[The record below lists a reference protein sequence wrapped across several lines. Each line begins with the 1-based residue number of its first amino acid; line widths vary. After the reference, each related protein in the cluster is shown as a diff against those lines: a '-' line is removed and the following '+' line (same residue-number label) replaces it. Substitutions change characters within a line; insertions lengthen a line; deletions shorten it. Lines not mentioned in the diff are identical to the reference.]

1 MDSIVGEDPF
11 SGNNFWSPKFGDCD
25 KGVTQME
32 ITSTPDSL
40 GKSKSSDSAELRNQ
54 SRRLLEKMHL
64 YINPENFWA
73 ALDEI
78 QLHANKIC

>member
-1 MDSIVGEDPF
+1 MHFVFELEKS
-11 SGNNFWSPKFGDCD
+11 FWSPKFGDCD

-32 ITSTPDSL
+32 ISSTPDSL

-64 YINPENFWA
+64 YINPENF
-73 ALDEI
+73 E
-78 QLHANKIC
+78 LHSTKFNSTLIC

>member
-1 MDSIVGEDPF
+1 
-11 SGNNFWSPKFGDCD
+11 
-25 KGVTQME
+25 ME
-32 ITSTPDSL
+32 ISSTPDSL

-73 ALDEI
+73 ELYEI